1 MLRNGRDFLMVKIYN
16 PYVSKYE
23 PVGEMVARVRIWNQD
38 YGASY
43 IPNSYNYVDL
53 ANRVEI
59 KFDDFEELKAYQY
72 SINHLVDSLEKMLYN
87 KREESVDLFKERVN

>member
-1 MLRNGRDFLMVKIYN
+1 MVKIYN